1 MWKDSETNLDYLN
14 LSHIIKVLNEII
26 LDEALTPATIGV
38 YGAWGSGKS
47 SVLTM
52 SEKIISEMKD
62 VLCVKFN
69 SWLFEDYYDIRL
81 ALLGTI
87 INELSKKI
95 QKNVKRACKFILFH
109 IY

>member
-52 SEKIISEMKD
+52 SEKII
-62 VLCVKFN
+62 
-69 SWLFEDYYDIRL
+69 
-81 ALLGTI
+81 
-87 INELSKKI
+87 
-95 QKNVKRACKFILFH
+95 
-109 IY
+109 